1 MTGARHRGRIDCI
14 DPVRFKLPG
23 RQCGTREG
31 RDMMGSDTDAP
42 GRRFRLRSRVDLVS
56 ASRRRI
62 SAVTAIAAGC
72 LTLCT
77 SAYAQDLARVAAGEN
92 AWDKAGC
99 LQCHGASGEGG
110 TGGEFAAG
118 PSLRTTKLDRAG
130 LVEAI
135 SCGLPGTQMPAW
147 LDGAYTQ
154 RPCYGFPAGPAPVEV
169 TATPVLS
176 AGEIEALVD
185 FLTAKF
191 VGH

>member
-1 MTGARHRGRIDCI
+1 
-14 DPVRFKLPG
+14 
-23 RQCGTREG
+23 
-31 RDMMGSDTDAP
+31 MMRSKIDAP
-42 GRRFRLRSRVDLVS
+42 GRRSGPGSRVDPVS
-56 ASRRRI
+56 ASRRLVL
-62 SAVTAIAAGC
+62 AVATITAGC
-72 LTLCT
+72 LALCEF
-77 SAYAQDLARVAAGEN
+77 AYGQDLARVAAGEN

-118 PSLRTTKLDRAG
+118 PSLRTTKLDRAA

-154 RPCYGFPAGPAPVEV
+154 RPCYGFPAGPAPAEV

-176 AGEIEALVD
+176 AGEIEVLVD
-185 FLTAKF
+185 FLAAKF
-191 VGH
+191 IGH

>member
-1 MTGARHRGRIDCI
+1 
-14 DPVRFKLPG
+14 
-23 RQCGTREG
+23 
-31 RDMMGSDTDAP
+31 MMGSDIDALGWRSGP
-42 GRRFRLRSRVDLVS
+42 GSRVVS
-56 ASRRRI
+56 TSRRRI
-62 SAVTAIAAGC
+62 AAAAAIAGVC
-72 LTLCT
+72 LALCA
-77 SAYAQDLARVAAGEN
+77 SAYAQDPASVAAGEN

-118 PSLRTTKLDRAG
+118 PSLRTTKLDRAA

-154 RPCYGFPAGPAPVEV
+154 RSCYGFAAGPAPAEV

-176 AGEIEALVD
+176 AGEVEALVD

-191 VGH
+191 IGH